1 MTPADGS
8 GFFDVI
14 GSPANMTLDTAFTV
28 TGLVYGNIY
37 RFRYQVINAVG
48 ASGWSPVAYL

>member
-28 TGLVYGNIY
+28 TGLVYGNTY